1 VINNPFGLGEIII
14 IVFYVIL
21 LAIPVFVVWLFFKTL
36 RKISHQGDQIEQ
48 EVMKLREEIQ
58 SLRDKLTGSSPK

>member
-21 LAIPVFVVWLFFKTL
+21 LSIPVFVVWLFFKTL
-36 RKISHQGDQIEQ
+36 RRISHHNEQIGQ
-48 EVMKLREEIQ
+48 KVMKLREEIQ
-58 SLRDKLTGSSPK
+58 SLRDKLPGGSPK